1 MKESLRLLGVEDS
14 GLENPS
20 YTEKYKKND
29 DDIIK
34 EVNKLNSVS
43 EKENYLRGFLEKKP
57 FGYAKSKQKLAE
69 ILKLKDPQYACELI
83 LSACQ
88 SSPIDPLNYL
98 LFTEIATENNAL
110 QVAKATMEVVKW
122 MCLDEHSEYKDR
134 ANKLEK
140 LISEKI
146 LNKEFDKSKDNLW
159 YNKQIDKYW
168 ILERLY
174 FQSKLK
180 ELSYYTFR
188 LLELFPENLINYYVA
203 YKALSILD
211 SKQELMRFT
220 ESVNKYLSSDVVNR
234 NLYVGLA
241 YYSLNEFKNSTAHLL
256 ETLKKEPLN
265 PKALFY
271 LAINY
276 LINGNAIDFV
286 KSSERIL
293 PQSEPAFIA
302 LYFIYSALTG
312 VVLDKKEFP
321 NQKNIS
327 RELSLILEKLI
338 KNNQANI
345 VKNIISQI
353 NKLDYF
359 FILPYLPLY
368 LSEIFIRQ
376 NDLDYAFDLLKH
388 SKDSEVHRLKAWIY
402 RIKGNDD
409 LAEAE
414 LAKYKKDYI
423 SNKETGLHCQYISLD
438 LPDSAPS
445 EKNEIFKMLEY
456 AFEQTTKFIQT
467 MDMEYGL
474 NAMTCVETACQD
486 CCRKTFP
493 YVSYTEYLYMKEWL
507 DKQTDDFKNKILKNS
522 REIVDLYK
530 RKYGKEAP
538 FISDENPDLNKEYP
552 LDFVFE
558 CPYLGDNKCNVYNAR
573 PFTCRAYSYGSQDGI
588 RYKGCNYFFEQLKSA
603 TKLSEVR
610 KVINMASFF
619 NFAKLTDEQLIGKRI
634 IAPIPVWF
642 AQSHEETL
650 IKVKKVIN
658 Q

>member
-14 GLENPS
+14 GLEDPS

-29 DDIIK
+29 DEIVE
-34 EVNKLNSVS
+34 EVHKLTSVS
-43 EKENYLRGFLEKKP
+43 EKENYLRKFLEKKP
-57 FGYAKSKQKLAE
+57 FGYAKSKQVLAE

-98 LFTEIATENNAL
+98 LFTEIAVENNAL
-110 QVAKATMEVVKW
+110 QVAKATLEVFKW
-122 MCLDEHSEYKDR
+122 ISLDEYKDK

-140 LISEKI
+140 TISEKL
-146 LNKEFDKSKDNLW
+146 LNKETDNSKDNLW

-174 FQSKLK
+174 FQAKLK
-180 ELSYYTFR
+180 KLSFYAFR
-188 LLELFPENLINYYVA
+188 LLELFPENLANYYVA
-203 YKALSILD
+203 YKALSVLA
-211 SKQELMRFT
+211 SKQEMMKFV
-220 ESVNKYLSSDVVNR
+220 EYVNKYLSSDVVNK
-234 NLYVGLA
+234 NLYLGLA
-241 YYSLNEFKNSTAHLL
+241 YHSLNEFKDSTSYLL
-256 ETLKKEPLN
+256 EALKKDPLN
-265 PKALFY
+265 SRALFY

-276 LINGNAIDFV
+276 LVDGNIIDFI

-293 PQSEPAFIA
+293 PQSEAAFIA
-302 LYFIYSALTG
+302 LYFIYSALAG
-312 VVLDKKEFP
+312 VAMDKKEFP

-338 KNNQANI
+338 KNNQVST
-345 VKNIISQI
+345 VKNVIAQI
-353 NKLDYF
+353 KKLDYF
-359 FILPYLPLY
+359 LVLPFLPLY
-368 LSEIFIRQ
+368 LSEMLIRQ
-376 NDLDYAFDLLKH
+376 NDLDSAFDLLED
-388 SKDSEVHRLKAWIY
+388 SKDSEVHRLRAWIY
-402 RIKGNDD
+402 RIKKNDN

-445 EKNEIFKMLEY
+445 EKNEIFKMLEN
-456 AFEQTTKFIQT
+456 AFEQTNKFIQK
-467 MDMEYGL
+467 MDLEYGL
-474 NAMTCVETACQD
+474 NAMTCVETSCQD

-507 DKQTDDFKNKILKNS
+507 DNQSDDFKNKILKGS

-530 RKYGKEAP
+530 KKYGKEAP

-610 KVINMASFF
+610 KVINMASFSD
-619 NFAKLTDEQLIGKRI
+619 FAKLTDKQLIGKRI

-650 IKVKKVIN
+650 EKIN
-658 Q
+658 KAIS